1 LKKAKFGSIFN
12 ISVKHPSA
20 DDLIP
25 VLVDLLDS
33 GAKKSVIIL
42 THSTFKGISSEIWF
56 KNSNSY
62 KIRILIFNKMYIF
75 LDFY

>member
-1 LKKAKFGSIFN
+1 VIKAKFGSIFN

-25 VLVDLLDS
+25 VLIVLLDS

-42 THSTFKGISSEIWF
+42 AQRTFKGISS
-56 KNSNSY
+56 
-62 KIRILIFNKMYIF
+62 
-75 LDFY
+75 